1 MRHTLRILGEL
12 ERRMRRSRR
21 GRYTGPVLVVS
32 TEGMSPDERER
43 VLMDKHAEIAAYE
56 RRTGDRCGLVIVLD
70 A

>member
-1 MRHTLRILGEL
+1 M
-12 ERRMRRSRR
+12 
-21 GRYTGPVLVVS
+21 LVVS

-43 VLMDKHAEIAAYE
+43 VLMAKDAEIAAYE

>member
-21 GRYTGPVLVVS
+21 GRYSGPMLVVS

-43 VLMDKHAEIAAYE
+43 VLMAKDAEIAAYE

>member
-21 GRYTGPVLVVS
+21 GRYSGPVLVVDVV
-32 TEGMSPDERER
+32 GMSPDERAR

-56 RRTGDRCGLVIVLD
+56 RRTGERCGLVLVLD
-70 A
+70 G

>member
-12 ERRMRRSRR
+12 ERRMRRTRR
-21 GRYTGPVLVVS
+21 GRYNGPVLVVS

-43 VLMDKHAEIAAYE
+43 VLMAKDAEIAAHE
-56 RRTGDRCGLVIVLD
+56 RRTGERCGLVIVID